1 MILIWYHCSTF
12 HIRDLRPRHTYPFLF
27 ENGHCFLRFGWVKT
41 VTKRIFSKTLSRVEI
56 FKNVGF
62 SITCGLTKTEIFK
75 YDNVIHH
82 MFLAWR
88 MFNKGC
94 YRFSIVFAFLCGRRK
109 RFEYATCGCVLF
121 WKRRKKSPCSKISG
135 YVWTRRRKIGWR
147 EGRENVKKKNNKFNK
162 QNNNF
167 ARATNFF
174 FHTRDGEIV
183 LFLFL
188 NSRWTRFLGGFVYIW
203 QSKWVGIITMKTEIT

>member
-82 MFLAWR
+82 IFLAWR

-147 EGRENVKKKNNKFNK
+147 EGRENVKKKKK
-162 QNNNF
+162 ISLI
-167 ARATNFF
+167 RKKTNLHVQQTFF
-174 FHTRDGEIV
+174 STPEMVKSYYFS
-183 LFLFL
+183 F
-188 NSRWTRFLGGFVYIW
+188 WTH
-203 QSKWVGIITMKTEIT
+203 VGHGS